1 MIYYA
6 PDSDESAELSR
17 NGNRYGNN
25 NRSFRRSRRRHW
37 RCRRWFLSLPENR
50 DKVDQFLRSH
60 GMNIPVREDKPLSS
74 MSIEELATLKERVE
88 DVLAERE
95 VAAKVTAAV
104 EKAAN

>member
-1 MIYYA
+1 M
-6 PDSDESAELSR
+6 
-17 NGNRYGNN
+17 NRLNFQGKEIDMAITTDHLVGAAVGIGVAAAGFY
-25 NRSFRRSRRRHW
+25 
-37 RCRRWFLSLPENR
+37 LYQKNR

-60 GMNIPVREDKPLSS
+60 GMNIPVREDKPLAS

-95 VAAKVTAAV
+95 VAAKATAAA